1 MDRLFILNNDEQ
13 VQAVLS
19 NRGAACPFFD
29 AVHREQL
36 NGENTLTFSIPA
48 DHEDARFVVEENLVL
63 FKDPDANYQLF
74 VIREIEDEH
83 GDGLIKKVHCEHAA
97 TELLDFNIHDK
108 RPENRDAN
116 YMLFEV
122 LAGTRWEPGIVE
134 VQGTNSAFFYDKN
147 VYACVM
153 EIAALFGGEVRFRV
167 QFLGNKIIGRYVD
180 ILQQRGT
187 NTGKRFVYGKDVK
200 NIRRTVDTTQLATA
214 LIGRGKGVENEEGTG
229 YGRKLDFSEVEWSK
243 AKGDPVDKPLGQR
256 WVGDPE
262 ALEQFGYPDGKGGK
276 LHRTRIID
284 FEDEEDPVALLQ
296 KTWEALQ
303 QYKVPIVSYEMD
315 VVDLER
321 AAGYDHEAVR
331 LGDTVTVIDR
341 AFSPEI
347 RIQARVIEI
356 ERNLTNPEE
365 SRVVL
370 GNFVEPLRVEETIQ
384 NIKEKVFDKTVP
396 TSWLDGIIDA
406 IKNEIHSGGG
416 TVRQTHEGLLITD
429 KPPEQGPTKFIKLVD
444 GKIMLADGLVN
455 GEPNYRTFI
464 DGNIV
469 YADLIAGGTMLADRV
484 RGGDLYLGG
493 IVNGIGKD
501 GRLFLLDSEDNV
513 VAQLDAATRGFDQLT
528 IGHLTCPNVANVL
541 LEDVTYYVDVVDGD
555 DENDGLTPQTAF
567 KTIQRAIDVCPKILH
582 AYCRIHVLDK
592 GVADWDEFLYIYSF
606 YGHGNL
612 EIYFPEGGN
621 MTLHGAVLIEDCTTR
636 VKIYDAVVRFRD
648 IPDLPESQRA
658 TIWILNSQMVE
669 IFRSKWFGE
678 SGIPYVIQAS
688 NSYVHLENSEVW
700 DARDAC
706 IMAQRGT
713 RFDVV
718 NVKGGRAAYGIW
730 SSRASIVGGHGDG
743 LPAPKGTTNN
753 TRSTGGGVVWNGFDF
768 SWGGSTTAPPKS
780 QSVTKRWTSTGVG
793 SYEPTYGWRTDYVY
807 QGDPGSWAP
816 ALGNYRGLWFFNAS
830 SIRSAL
836 SGKTIKSIRIKLT
849 RRSKGGY
856 YSSRPLYFYTH
867 NKTSASGGAPS
878 LSNSAGKLA
887 SFKPG
892 ESKWVNLPVSFG
904 NALKNGTAT
913 GIAIYDSSGSQSNY
927 LIMEKGATLEI
938 TYQ

>member
-1 MDRLFILNNDEQ
+1 
-13 VQAVLS
+13 
-19 NRGAACPFFD
+19 
-29 AVHREQL
+29 
-36 NGENTLTFSIPA
+36 
-48 DHEDARFVVEENLVL
+48 
-63 FKDPDANYQLF
+63 
-74 VIREIEDEH
+74 
-83 GDGLIKKVHCEHAA
+83 
-97 TELLDFNIHDK
+97 
-108 RPENRDAN
+108 
-116 YMLFEV
+116 
-122 LAGTRWEPGIVE
+122 
-134 VQGTNSAFFYDKN
+134 
-147 VYACVM
+147 
-153 EIAALFGGEVRFRV
+153 
-167 QFLGNKIIGRYVD
+167 
-180 ILQQRGT
+180 
-187 NTGKRFVYGKDVK
+187 
-200 NIRRTVDTTQLATA
+200 
-214 LIGRGKGVENEEGTG
+214 
-229 YGRKLDFSEVEWSK
+229 
-243 AKGDPVDKPLGQR
+243 
-256 WVGDPE
+256 
-262 ALEQFGYPDGKGGK
+262 
-276 LHRTRIID
+276 
-284 FEDEEDPVALLQ
+284 
-296 KTWEALQ
+296 
-303 QYKVPIVSYEMD
+303 
-315 VVDLER
+315 
-321 AAGYDHEAVR
+321 
-331 LGDTVTVIDR
+331 
-341 AFSPEI
+341 EI

-370 GNFVEPLRVEETIQ
+370 GNFVEPLRSEESLQ
-384 NIKEKVFDKTVP
+384 EIKEKVFDKTVP

-406 IKNEIHSGGG
+406 IQNEIHSGGG

-429 KPPEQGPTKFIKLVD
+429 VPPEQGPTKFIKLVD
-444 GKIMLADGLVN
+444 GKIMLADGLIN

-464 DGNIV
+464 DGNMV
-469 YADLIAGGTMLADRV
+469 YADLITGGTMLADRI

-493 IVNGIGKD
+493 VVNGIGKD

-513 VAQLDAATRGFDQLT
+513 VAQMDAATRGFDELT
-528 IGHLTCPNVANVL
+528 IGHLTCANVAEML
-541 LEDVTYYVDVVDGD
+541 IEDVDYYVDVVDGD

-567 KTIQRAIDVCPKILH
+567 KTIQRAIDVCPKMLH

-592 GVADWDEFLYIYSF
+592 GVANWDECLYIYSF

-612 EIYFPEGGN
+612 EIYFPQNGN

-636 VKIYDAVVRFRD
+636 VKIYDAVVRHRD
-648 IPDLPESQRA
+648 IPDIPDSQRA
-658 TIWILNSQMVE
+658 ALWILNSQMVE
-669 IFRSKWFGE
+669 IYRSKWFGE
-678 SGIPYVIQAS
+678 SGIPYVIQAT

-700 DARDAC
+700 DADTAC

-743 LPAPKGTTNN
+743 LPAPKGTTQN

-780 QSVTKRWTSTGVG
+780 QAVTKRWTSTGVG
-793 SYEPTYGWRTDYVY
+793 SYEPTYKWRTDYVY

-816 ALGNYRGLWFFNAS
+816 ALGNYRVLWFFNAS

-867 NKTSASGGAPS
+867 RNTSASGGAPS

-913 GIAIYDSSGSQSNY
+913 GIAIYDSSGSQQNY
-927 LIMEKGATLEI
+927 LIMEKKATLEI